1 VESTQ
6 GVGCRCTTTDVTVI
20 IPCHN
25 EAAAI
30 GGVVDGF
37 LAALPTARIIVADNL
52 CTDDT
57 AAIARARGA
66 EVIAVPLAG
75 KGRAV
80 RRLFEVCTSE
90 VVIMTDGDATYDPSV
105 AAELIHLVVCEGFD
119 LVNVRR
125 ITPVDEAGA
134 AYRSGHQL
142 GNRVLT
148 QLQRRLTG
156 VRLEDILTGY
166 KAMSRRFVTSL
177 PIRSQ
182 RFQLEMEI
190 ASHAVAMDFA
200 YTEIS
205 APYGARPEG
214 SESKL
219 STYRDGIS
227 ILRMLLRLYRD
238 LHPFNAFSALAAPW
252 LLLSI
257 ALVIR
262 PVNEYF
268 RRGEVTTFPS
278 LIAGVASFVVFM
290 LLLTSGWLLE
300 RTRTLRRDLLIVAAN
315 DLERQ
320 IALIPGAR
328 QSRG

>member
-1 VESTQ
+1 MDRTETID
-6 GVGCRCTTTDVTVI
+6 CRCATTDVTVI

-25 EAAAI
+25 EATAI

-37 LAALPTARIIVADNL
+37 RAALPTARIVVADNV

-57 AAIARARGA
+57 AAIARSRGA
-66 EVIAVPLAG
+66 EVISVPLAG

-105 AAELIHLVVCEGFD
+105 AADLIHLVVCGGYD

-125 ITPVDEAGA
+125 VTSVDEADA

-142 GNRVLT
+142 GNRLLT

-190 ASHAVAMDFA
+190 AAHAVAMDFA

-205 APYGARPEG
+205 APYGARLEG

-238 LHPFNAFSALAAPW
+238 LHPFAAFSALATPW
-252 LLLSI
+252 LLISI
-257 ALVIR
+257 GLVIR

-268 RRGEVTTFPS
+268 RRGEVSTFPS
-278 LIAGVASFVVFM
+278 LIAGVATFVVFM
-290 LLLTSGWLLE
+290 MLLTSGWLLE

-320 IALIPGAR
+320 IAIATSTR
-328 QSRG
+328 EHRG